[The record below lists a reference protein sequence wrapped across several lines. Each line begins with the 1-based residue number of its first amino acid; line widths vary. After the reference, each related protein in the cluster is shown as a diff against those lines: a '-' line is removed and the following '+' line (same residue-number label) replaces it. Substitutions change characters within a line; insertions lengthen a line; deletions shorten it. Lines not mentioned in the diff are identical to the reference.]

1 MSPIHLQIKWAPYIR
16 TSNEPYTSAHQMSP
30 ILPHIKWA
38 LHFRASNVPYTSAHQ
53 TSHIHPHIKW
63 ALYICTSNEPYTSAH
78 QMSTIRRHIKW
89 APYIRTRALYT
100 VPAKEP
106 RSHIYVYSEC
116 VSEDSCFHLC
126 VTRLYVYRMC
136 FWGTILVSC
145 NKRPGHKWRMCFWGT
160 SEIRSVY
167 I

>member
-1 MSPIHLQIKWAPYIR
+1 MSPIHPHIKWALYIRKANELYTSAHQMSPTLPHIKCALHIR
-16 TSNEPYTSAHQMSP
+16 TSNEPYTSAHQMS
-30 ILPHIKWA
+30 L
-38 LHFRASNVPYTSAHQ
+38 V
-53 TSHIHPHIKW
+53 HPHIKW
-63 ALYICTSNEPYTSAH
+63 ALYEGTSNEPHTSANE
-78 QMSTIRRHIKW
+78 
-89 APYIRTRALYT
+89 PYT

-106 RSHIYVYSEC
+106 RSHIYMYSEC